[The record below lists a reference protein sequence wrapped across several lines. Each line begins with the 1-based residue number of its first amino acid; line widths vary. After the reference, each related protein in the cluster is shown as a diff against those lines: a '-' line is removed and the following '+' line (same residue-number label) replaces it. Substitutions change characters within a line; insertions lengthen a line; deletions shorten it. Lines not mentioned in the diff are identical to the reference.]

1 MAEQPKSSA
10 GKGIALF
17 LLFFVP
23 IAGGL
28 AATPFFL
35 GMVST
40 PERQLDAAIQSDVD
54 AVHRAVLNLD
64 EHLAVLRQARDPA
77 DAPSDELFEKKD
89 LLKPYLASL
98 SATGTILRNA
108 AEADAKQ
115 RGLPSTIVQKIPTLP
130 PSPKAAY
137 AEVMKLA
144 SAHDKILSE
153 AEATATKLSSI
164 ERGGKRG
171 GNHLWANRANAILQY
186 SKAQIHRNRGE
197 FESWRASL
205 VRTAAEAQAP
215 ILLDMKR
222 LGAAI
227 ETQKPTAAIDAVA
240 KRIEEN
246 EAAIA
251 AADAASKKLA
261 SEISKKEA
269 QANQLESSAAD
280 ARAKIAEMLASSKS
294 PASYEGEV
302 QALSQ
307 QARKAEAEWTALQNG
322 TLDGATMKPSDSV
335 DPTVPTYEG
344 GKPSRGIRDLK
355 TDLAT
360 VADQANLLA
369 EQKKSLLAEQ
379 EALVKA
385 NEQFDAQKT
394 EVDKGIESLTSAI
407 NGLLTE
413 AQSHSEAAK
422 KAWDESSKACAAA
435 AKSVKSA
442 ITDAGKRTSEAKA
455 GISNPPGQD
464 DRLQRVSNDG
474 DMEASLH
481 CLAAEIAVQTAIVNS
496 ARIDALQAEVATK
509 YVLAAALGAEKAA
522 VADDEVEKLRTDA
535 LAQVAEAIKSYDKAT
550 PLISKTSVKS
560 GDTTISG
567 KNYVWQVQVAQAAAN
582 LMQASLNAEKPE
594 DATAAREKAYGLL
607 KAAAEK
613 KEQSALLGPAV
624 DAIVHLQKTAR

>member
-1 MAEQPKSSA
+1 MAEQPKTGT

-28 AATPFFL
+28 AATPFYL
-35 GMVST
+35 GMIST
-40 PERQLDAAIQSDVD
+40 PDRQLDAAIESDVE

-64 EHLAVLRQARDPA
+64 EHLAALRQARDPA
-77 DAPSDELFEKKD
+77 DAPSDDVFNKKD
-89 LLKPYLASL
+89 LLKPYLPTL
-98 SATGTILRNA
+98 SATDTMLRNV
-108 AEADAKQ
+108 DQNDVKQ
-115 RGLPSTIVQKIPTLP
+115 RGQKSIADKIPKTA

-164 ERGGKRG
+164 ERGGKRA

-197 FESWRASL
+197 FESWRAAL

-215 ILLDMKR
+215 ILLEMKR

-227 ETQKPTAAIDAVA
+227 ENQKPTAALEGVS
-240 KRIEEN
+240 KRLEEN
-246 EAAIA
+246 ETAAA
-251 AADAASKKLA
+251 AADTAVKKLTA
-261 SEISKKEA
+261 DIGKMEA
-269 QANQLESSAAD
+269 QAKQLESSAAD
-280 ARAKIAEMLASSKS
+280 ARAKIAELLASTKS

-322 TLDGATMKPSDSV
+322 TLEGATMKPSESV

-355 TDLAT
+355 VDLAT
-360 VADQANLLA
+360 ITDQASLLA

-379 EALVKA
+379 EAFTKA
-385 NEQFDAQKT
+385 NEQFDAQKA
-394 EVDKGIESLTSAI
+394 EVDKGVESLSTAI

-413 AQSHSEAAK
+413 AQNHADAAK
-422 KAWDESSKACAAA
+422 KAWDDSIKAYASA
-435 AKSVKSA
+435 AKAAKSA
-442 ITDAGKRTSEAKA
+442 ITDAAKRTSDANAAK
-455 GISNPPGQD
+455 SNPPGQD
-464 DRLQRVSNDG
+464 DRLQRVSNDF
-474 DMEASLH
+474 DMEGSLH
-481 CLAAEIAVQTAIVNS
+481 CLAAEIGVQIAIVNS

-509 YVLAAALGAEKAA
+509 NVLAAALGTEKVAI
-522 VADDEVEKLRTDA
+522 ADDEVEKLRTDA
-535 LAQVAEAIKSYDKAT
+535 LAQVAEAIKSYDKASA
-550 PLISKTSVKS
+550 LISKTSVKA

-582 LMQASLNAEKPE
+582 LMQASLNADKPE
-594 DATAAREKAYGLL
+594 DAAAAREKAYKLL
-607 KAAAEK
+607 TAAVDK
-613 KEQSALLGPAV
+613 KDQSALLGPAV